1 MRYTVTEGKSMN
13 KLERVRTSIERSADI
28 IRLMTSSEPTKG
40 RLLTAQQELRH
51 AMMVID
57 EILGNETLVTKFTTE
72 NKVRTL

>member
-40 RLLTAQQELRH
+40 GLLTAQQELRH

>member
-28 IRLMTSSEPTKG
+28 IRLMTASEATKG